1 MTRRI
6 EFINP
11 FGTPAY
17 DAIITETLMAY
28 AGEGTEVTVSSLE
41 GCPPN
46 IDYYYNKH
54 LMETVVFEQ
63 VMQSEAKGFDAVVVG
78 CCYDPGVRV
87 ARELVDIPVI
97 GPLEASMQMAGYF
110 GHSYTVVT
118 DHHKAV
124 PYLEDMVRL
133 YGLGGNCRGVRCV
146 DWWVK
151 DMVKNPN
158 QVALDTIA
166 VSKKV
171 LAETRAEVVIMG
183 CTIVAACYQR
193 YLMTQKAKPD
203 VAIVN
208 PNLLA
213 LKMAES
219 LADLNRAGVYHL
231 ARGGFYE
238 QPQGLYRE
246 EFEQQRRQIAAALKL
261 NEPAVER
268 EPKTSRARLSRK

>member
-54 LMETVVFEQ
+54 LMETAVFEK
-63 VMQSEAKGFDAVVVG
+63 VMRAEAAGFDAVVVG

-110 GHSYTVVT
+110 GHSYTIVT

-133 YGLGGNCRGVRCV
+133 YGLGGNCRGVRCIN
-146 DWWVK
+146 WWVK
-151 DMVKNPN
+151 DMVKNPD
-158 QVALDTIA
+158 QVAADTIA
-166 VSKKV
+166 IAKQV
-171 LAETRAEVVIMG
+171 LAETRAEMIVMG

-193 YLMTQKAKPD
+193 FLMRQKGKPE

-213 LKMAES
+213 LKMAEG
-219 LADLNRAGVYHL
+219 LADLKRGGLYHL
-231 ARGGFYE
+231 ARSGFYE

-246 EFEQQRRQIAAALKL
+246 EFEQQRRHMAQSLGLGKAAA
-261 NEPAVER
+261 E
-268 EPKTSRARLSRK
+268 